1 VRLHAEEF
9 GVWLNVDLGW
19 ERYNELK
26 LQPGESVFVS
36 PRRMRVFVQNYQI

>member
-1 VRLHAEEF
+1 MRLHAEQF

-26 LQPGESVFVS
+26 LHPGETVFVS
-36 PRRMRVFVQNYQI
+36 PRRMRVFVQDYQI